1 MPRSNVIIFEKIAE
15 INGFPEGPVAM
26 DDGSVIFVDIKQQ
39 TLSRLKLG
47 QNPELLAKLPGGPN
61 GVAIGPDGAAY
72 VCNNGGVYSFN
83 SFNGVTVPGR
93 VPKGFSGGW
102 IERVD
107 LKTGRVTRLYDDC
120 GDRKLI
126 APNDLVFDRE
136 GGFWFTDTGY
146 QDDNLIHKGG
156 VYYAKIDG
164 SSITRKADIQTPNG
178 IGLSPDG
185 QTVYVA
191 DTIFGRLWALD
202 LQNGNDVK
210 PGPSPVMPGRVIAT
224 LPGFQWVDS
233 LKVEASGKI
242 CVGTIFSGCISVFSL
257 DGTVE
262 QVAVEDIFTTNLC
275 FGGAD
280 MQDVYVTAS
289 SKGHLLKGR
298 WPRAGQ
304 KLAFHA

>member
-1 MPRSNVIIFEKIAE
+1 MISFDTFAVGI
-15 INGFPEGPVAM
+15 GFPEGPVAM
-26 DDGSVIFVDIKQQ
+26 NDGSVLFVDIQKQ
-39 TLSRLKLG
+39 TLSRVWPG
-47 QNPELLAKLPGGPN
+47 QKPELLTRLPGGPN

-72 VCNNGGVYSFN
+72 VCNNGGVYSFK
-83 SFNGVTVPGR
+83 SYGGKTIPG
-93 VPKGFSGGW
+93 PAPIGFLGGW

-107 LKTGRVTRLYDDC
+107 LATGGVTRLYDTC
-120 GDRKLI
+120 GSRKLI
-126 APNDLVFDRE
+126 APNDIVFDMA

-146 QDDNLIHKGG
+146 QDDCLIHKGG

-202 LQNGNDVK
+202 LQNDNEVK
-210 PGPSPVMPGRVIAT
+210 SGPLPVMTGRVVAT

-233 LKVEASGKI
+233 LKVEASGQI
-242 CVGTIFSGCISVFSL
+242 CVGTIFTGGISVFSL
-257 DGTVE
+257 NGTFEHV
-262 QVAVEDIFTTNLC
+262 VVDDIFTTNLC

-289 SKGHLLKGR
+289 STGRLLKGR
-298 WPRAGQ
+298 WPRAGH
-304 KLAFHA
+304 KLAFNV

>member
-1 MPRSNVIIFEKIAE
+1 MSGSNTIIFETVAKID
-15 INGFPEGPVAM
+15 GFPEGPVAM

-39 TLSRLKLG
+39 TLSRVKSG
-47 QNPELLAKLPGGPN
+47 QRPELLARLPGGPN

-72 VCNNGGVYSFN
+72 VCNNGGVYSF
-83 SFNGVTVPGR
+83 SSSDGATVPG
-93 VPKGFSGGW
+93 PAPNGFSGGW

-107 LKTGRVTRLYDDC
+107 LKTGCVTRLYEVC
-120 GDRKLI
+120 GDRKLL
-126 APNDLVFDRE
+126 APNDLVFDRD

-146 QDDNLIHKGG
+146 QDKTLIHKGG

-164 SSITRKADIQTPNG
+164 SFITRKADIQTPNG

-191 DTIFGRLWALD
+191 DTVFGRLWALD
-202 LQNGNDVK
+202 LQNSNDLK
-210 PGPSPVMPGRVIAT
+210 PGPSQVMPGRVIAT
-224 LPGFQWVDS
+224 LPHFQWVDS

-262 QVAVEDIFTTNLC
+262 QVAVNDMFTTNLC

-280 MQDVYVTAS
+280 MRDVYVTAS

-298 WPRAGQ
+298 WPRAGL